1 MNEIIPDLM
10 RVVVDITEGDVTPDP
25 TQTGA
30 NSIRNLGLNSLRM
43 LNFLVT
49 VEDMFGIEWE
59 DDLPDEVL
67 GSFALMAQYIVEQR
81 DVQYA

>member
-1 MNEIIPDLM
+1 MNEIISDLM
-10 RVVVDITEGDVTPDP
+10 RVVVDITEGQVTPDP
-25 TQTGA
+25 DQTGPD
-30 NSIRNLGLNSLRM
+30 SIRHLGLNSLRM

-59 DDLPDEVL
+59 DDLPHEVL

>member
-1 MNEIIPDLM
+1 MNEIIADLM
-10 RVVVDITEGDVTPDP
+10 RVITEITEGEVTPDP
-25 TQTGA
+25 AQTGDD
-30 NSIRNLGLNSLRM
+30 SIRNLGLNSLRM

-49 VEDMFGIEWE
+49 VEDLFGIEWE

-67 GSFALMAQYIVEQR
+67 GSFGRMAGYITEQR

>member
-1 MNEIIPDLM
+1 MNEIIADLM
-10 RVVVDITEGDVTPDP
+10 RVVTDITEGEVRPDP
-25 TQTGA
+25 QDTGA
-30 NSIRNLGLNSLRM
+30 DSIRNLGLNSLRM

-67 GSFALMAQYIVEQR
+67 GSFARMAAYITEQR